1 MELITIILSTIAA
14 VASVAGVVISRRN
27 SKAGIYRRIER
38 NERKIMKIEQIE
50 VYRVNRMHHQYHPDK
65 RLQAQKNKL
74 ISEINYLKKLL

>member
-27 SKAGIYRRIER
+27 SKAGIYRRIEKK
-38 NERKIMKIEQIE
+38 ERKIKKIDQIE
-50 VYRVNRMHHQYHPDK
+50 VYRVNLMHHQYHQDQ
-65 RLQAQKNKL
+65 RLQTKKDKL